1 MNQQLRLFVDLVL
14 HNRYKII
21 NELGSGGMGAVYE
34 ALDLQEASRRVAIK
48 QMLPHALDLRQAF
61 EREADILSRLHH
73 PHLPHVTDSFE
84 EETGLFMA
92 MQFIPGLNLG
102 QLLTNRELPFPPHQ
116 VRKWA
121 EDLLTTLDYLHTR
134 EPRIIHRDIKPN
146 NLKLAPDGRLILLD
160 FGLAREINQSQEQNP
175 TEDICILA
183 YTPHYAPPEQIQGL
197 HTDRY
202 SDIYALGATLYHL
215 LTGTAPVDA
224 LKRISQKRLTASDPL
239 KPIGEIIRGVPQAL
253 ALMIMRALSLDPKER
268 PSSAAE
274 MLSHLQ
280 LGTIAPRFQPATL
293 VTHPTLASEDT
304 IVPAKPTII
313 SAPDR
318 SQHRIAA
325 RPARINV
332 QLPTRLPDLNLPER
346 RGNVLAF
353 SRSRKAK
360 TESQNQH
367 LPLRA
372 NIASAILIL
381 FTIASVAHYVSK
393 SFLISGQTDTLP
405 TASLQNLP
413 PSPSEPNTRYRII
426 DAEYVASAP
435 PLPDIVTVDDLVRF
449 RARYLKRKPH
459 VRSPLQNL
467 TSQVPVESSMF

>member
-14 HNRYKII
+14 HHRYKII

-61 EREADILSRLHH
+61 EREADILSRLQHA
-73 PHLPHVTDSFE
+73 HLPHVTDCFE

-92 MQFIPGLNLG
+92 MQFIPGSNLG
-102 QLLTNRELPFPPHQ
+102 QLLANRELPFPPHQ
-116 VRKWA
+116 VKKWA

-160 FGLAREINQSQEQNP
+160 FGLAREISQSEEDNP

-215 LTGTAPVDA
+215 LTGKPPVDS
-224 LKRISQKRLTASDPL
+224 LKRLREKRLTASDPL
-239 KPIGEIIRGVPQAL
+239 KPIGQIIRGVPQAL
-253 ALMIMRALSLDPKER
+253 ALMIMRSLSLDPHER

-280 LGTIAPRFQPATL
+280 LGTIAARFQPASL
-293 VTHPTLASEDT
+293 VTHQTVASEAT
-304 IVPAKPTII
+304 VVLTKPAVI

-318 SQHRIAA
+318 NQQRLAPRPTRIK
-325 RPARINV
+325 V
-332 QLPTRLPDLNLPER
+332 QLPTVLPDQNLPER

-353 SRSRKAK
+353 SRFRKPK
-360 TESQNQH
+360 TDSQKIH

-381 FTIASVAHYVSK
+381 FTIAAVAHYVSR
-393 SFLISGQTDTLP
+393 SLFQSGQSESMP
-405 TASLQNLP
+405 TASLQNFP
-413 PSPSEPNTRYRII
+413 PSPSESNQYPII
-426 DAEYVASAP
+426 NAEYVATAP
-435 PLPDIVTVDDLVRF
+435 PLPDIITVDDLVRF
-449 RARYLKRKPH
+449 RARYLKRKIRL
-459 VRSPLQNL
+459 RSPVPNL
-467 TSQVPVESSMF
+467 TSQVPIESSMF